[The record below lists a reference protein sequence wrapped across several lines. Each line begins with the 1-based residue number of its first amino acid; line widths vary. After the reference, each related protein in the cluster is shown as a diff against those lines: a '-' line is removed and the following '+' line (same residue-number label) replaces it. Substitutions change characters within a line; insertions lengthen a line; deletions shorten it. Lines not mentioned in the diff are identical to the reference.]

1 MKYFS
6 TNLSG
11 RVRNF
16 SLPKNRPLIPLYE
29 AIVNSIN
36 AIEERYRN
44 DSSFNS
50 GKIRI
55 EVLRQR
61 TLFDEADTTTVDGFI
76 ITDNGIGFT
85 EANMQ
90 SFMES
95 DSAYKAEI
103 GGKGVGRFA
112 WLKAFSK
119 VAISSIYSED
129 GVYQKREFQFCID
142 KSGIDDQL
150 EECSNVADNKTVVTL
165 SSYLKDYER
174 YVPKQIDTIAM
185 RIVQH
190 CLVYF
195 IGEKCPDIV
204 IFDSKDSLSLNA
216 IFREKFKTENNVS
229 HISVEGKDFELLNVK
244 IEDRAFN
251 NGNRLYLC
259 ANGRLVDSIDL
270 EGYIIDL
277 DRQIFERN
285 GFWYLGVMTS
295 RYFDNNVDM
304 NRLSFSIPETSGPLY
319 ADISMEQIIK
329 EACEEVRLYLA
340 EYLAKIKAEK
350 EKRITEF
357 TTDKAPQYR
366 HLLHYMASDIEA
378 IKPGLTDEKL
388 DDELF
393 SLKRKFENETK
404 AECNGLIQKLKNG
417 TITSDEYQSVFEKE
431 IKKISDANRAALTDY
446 ILHRRIIINLFE
458 NGLHIQD
465 DGKFNKEKYMHDL
478 IYPMRTSSDLIDYE
492 SHNLWLI
499 DETLS
504 YCQYITSDIPFD
516 NNPAE
521 ERVDV
526 LFLDRPVAVAE
537 ESNDG
542 TIYDA
547 ITIFELKR
555 PMRDEYTDDNNP
567 MTQLYE
573 YVQKIKAGKAKD
585 IKHRP
590 IRTGETTKFYLYAI
604 CDITPTLEH
613 FLDQRGFIP
622 TPDNMGRY
630 QYNDRL
636 HSYFEILS
644 YNKVLNE
651 AKKRNR
657 ILFDKLG
664 L

>member
-1 MKYFS
+1 MKLFS
-6 TNLSG
+6 ANLSG

-36 AIEERYRN
+36 AIEERHKK
-44 DSSFNS
+44 DPSFVS
-50 GKIRI
+50 GKIII
-55 EVLRQR
+55 EVLRYR
-61 TLFDEADTTTVDGFI
+61 TLLDESDINTIDGFK

-85 EANMQ
+85 NENMQ

-103 GGKGVGRFA
+103 GGKGVGRFS

-119 VAISSIYSED
+119 VDISSVYSED
-129 GVYQKREFQFCID
+129 GVYKKREFEFCVDNPGIED
-142 KSGIDDQL
+142 KL
-150 EECSNVADNKTVVTL
+150 EECSNVVENKTVVTL
-165 SSYLKDYER
+165 LSYLKDYER
-174 YVPKQIDTIAM
+174 YVPRQIDTIAM

-195 IGEKCPDIV
+195 INEHCPEIEIHDSNNSLCLNT
-204 IFDSKDSLSLNA
+204 IFH
-216 IFREKFKTENNVS
+216 EKFKTEDNVS

-259 ANGRLVDSIDL
+259 ANGRLVDSKDL
-270 EGYIIDL
+270 EGYIVDL
-277 DRQIFERN
+277 DKQIFERN
-285 GFWYLGVMTS
+285 GFWYLGVLTS
-295 RYFDNNVDM
+295 KYFDNNVDM
-304 NRLSFSIPETSGPLY
+304 NRLSFSIPETSIPY
-319 ADISMEQIIK
+319 QPDISIDQIVKEVCEGIK
-329 EACEEVRLYLA
+329 LYLA
-340 EYLAKIKAEK
+340 EYLAQIKAEK
-350 EKRITEF
+350 DKRISDF
-357 TTDKAPQYR
+357 TIDKAPQYR

-378 IKPGLTDEKL
+378 IKPGITDEKL

-404 AECNGLIQKLKNG
+404 IECNKLMEKLQHG
-417 TITSDEYQSVFEKE
+417 DISSDEYQLAFEKE
-431 IKKISDANRAALTDY
+431 IKKISDANRAVLADY
-446 ILHRRIIINLFE
+446 IIHRRVILNLFE
-458 NGLHIQD
+458 NGLHIQEN
-465 DGKFNKEKYMHDL
+465 GKFNKEKYMHDL

-504 YCQYITSDIPFD
+504 YSKYITSDIPFD
-516 NNPAE
+516 NNPVE
-521 ERVDV
+521 VRTDI
-526 LFLDRPVAVAE
+526 LLLDRPVVVVDD
-537 ESNDG
+537 SNEG
-542 TIYDA
+542 TIYDT

-555 PMRDEYTDDNNP
+555 PMRDDYTYSDNPIN
-567 MTQLYE
+567 QLYE

-585 IKHRP
+585 MNHRL
-590 IRTGETTKFYLYAI
+590 IRTSVTTKFFLYAI
-604 CDITPTLEH
+604 CDITPTLKNL
-613 FLDQRGFIP
+613 LDQQGFIP

-630 QYNDRL
+630 QYNDIL
-636 HSYFEILS
+636 HSYFEVLS
-644 YNKVLNE
+644 YDKVLNE

-657 ILFDKLG
+657 ILFNKLG